1 MNDKKHVIKRPPPLP
16 VVETE
21 YGFLCVKYT
30 KKTSDGR
37 VLEVKKTPLWDLWR
51 ETK

>member
-16 VVETE
+16 LVETK
-21 YGFLCVKYT
+21 YGGLCVTVT

-37 VLEVKKTPLWDLWR
+37 VLEVKKTPIWDLWR